1 MSRTGAQ
8 CLVDALAAHG
18 VKYLFTLSGN
28 QILSIYDAT
37 VGRDIA
43 LVHTRHEAA
52 AVHMADAWGRLTDQ
66 PGVALVTA
74 GPGHCNA
81 VSALY
86 GALMSESPVVLL
98 SGHAPRNQLGTG
110 AFQEMDQV
118 GAARPVTKA
127 AWLAESADTLGDD
140 IARAL
145 TLATTGRPGPVHVSL
160 PGDVLETIVEN
171 GPRMSA
177 PAPQPV
183 ADPSVAAVRE
193 TLGLLAEAKRPLIIA
208 GPAMGRGARWRAVTA
223 LAELTQVPALVMESP
238 RGVNDPSLRA
248 AAACLPD
255 ADLVLLLGK
264 KLDYTLRFGRPPG
277 FAADVRFLHL
287 DFDGAGDP
295 AATVDAIL
303 RVAHERNWRRTE
315 WADEIET
322 ARTAL
327 PSGWDDLQRSPR
339 APMHPV
345 RLCAALQPHLDRG
358 AVLVSDGGEFGQWAQ
373 AALVAQTRLINGPS
387 GSIGSALPMAIAAK
401 VAHPDRTIIT
411 TLGDGTFGYH
421 ALEFD
426 TALRYGLPI
435 VAIVGND
442 ARWNAEYQLQL
453 QQYGADRTV
462 GCELLPSRYERIVEA
477 LGGHGEC
484 VERPEELAPAVARAI
499 ASGRPACVNV
509 AIDGVPAPTFK
520 TRASS
525 H

>member
-8 CLVDALAAHG
+8 CVVDALAAHG
-18 VKYLFTLSGN
+18 VKHLFTLSGN

-37 VGRDIA
+37 VGSNIA

-81 VSALY
+81 ISALY

-98 SGHAPRNQLGTG
+98 SGHAPRSQLGTG

-118 GAARPVTKA
+118 GAAVPVTKA
-127 AWLAESADTLGDD
+127 SWLAESVDTLGDD

-145 TLATTGRPGPVHVSL
+145 ALATSGRPGPVHVSL
-160 PGDVLETIVEN
+160 PGDVLEAMAVN
-171 GPRMSA
+171 GPRLIA
-177 PAPQPV
+177 QAQPATT
-183 ADPSVAAVRE
+183 DLSVAAVRE
-193 TLGLLAEAKRPLIIA
+193 TIGLLAGARRPLIIT
-208 GPAMGRGARWRAVTA
+208 GPAMGRGKRWRVVAA
-223 LAELTQVPALVMESP
+223 LAELTQIPVLVMESP

-248 AAACLPD
+248 AAACLTE
-255 ADLVLLLGK
+255 ADVVLLLGK
-264 KLDYTLRFGRPPG
+264 KLDYTLRFGRPPA
-277 FAADVRFLHL
+277 FAADVRFVHV
-287 DFDGAGDP
+287 DFDAGTDP
-295 AATVDAIL
+295 AAGVNALL
-303 RVAHERNWRRTE
+303 RVARERTWRRTE
-315 WADEIET
+315 WRDEVET
-322 ARTAL
+322 AQRAL
-327 PSGWDDLQRSPR
+327 PPGWDRLQASPR
-339 APMHPV
+339 SPMHPV

-387 GSIGSALPMAIAAK
+387 GSIGSAVPMALTAK
-401 VAHPDRTIIT
+401 IVHPDRTVIT

-435 VAIVGND
+435 VAIIGND
-442 ARWNAEYQLQL
+442 ARWNAEYQLQV
-453 QQYGADRTV
+453 QHYGAARTV
-462 GCELLPSRYERIVEA
+462 GCELLPSRYDRIVEA

-484 VERPEELAPAVARAI
+484 VERPEELAPAIERAI

-509 AIDGVPAPTFK
+509 AIDGTAAPTFK
-520 TRASS
+520 GRAPA

>member
-1 MSRTGAQ
+1 M
-8 CLVDALAAHG
+8 
-18 VKYLFTLSGN
+18 
-28 QILSIYDAT
+28 
-37 VGRDIA
+37 
-43 LVHTRHEAA
+43 
-52 AVHMADAWGRLTDQ
+52 
-66 PGVALVTA
+66 
-74 GPGHCNA
+74 
-81 VSALY
+81 
-86 GALMSESPVVLL
+86 VLL

-145 TLATTGRPGPVHVSL
+145 TVATTGRPGPVHVSL
-160 PGDVLETIVEN
+160 PSDLLETIVAIA
-171 GPRMSA
+171 PRVTA
-177 PAPQPV
+177 QAPQPLP
-183 ADPSVAAVRE
+183 DLSVGVVRE
-193 TLGLLAEAKRPLIIA
+193 TLGLLAAAKRPLIIA
-208 GPAMGRGARWRAVTA
+208 GPAMGRGARWRVVTA

-248 AAACLPD
+248 AAACLAD

-264 KLDYTLRFGRPPG
+264 KLDYSLRFGRPPA
-277 FAADVRFLHL
+277 FAADVRFVHL
-287 DFDGAGDP
+287 DFDGAADP
-295 AATVDAIL
+295 AAGVDAL
-303 RVAHERNWRRTE
+303 LSVARERNWRRTE
-315 WADEIET
+315 WTDEIET

-327 PSGWDDLQRSPR
+327 PPGWSELQSSSR

-345 RLCAALQPHLDRG
+345 RLCAAIQPHLDRG

-373 AALVAQTRLINGPS
+373 AALVAQTRLINGPA
-387 GSIGSALPMAIAAK
+387 GSIGSAVPMALAAK

-442 ARWNAEYQLQL
+442 ARWNAEYQLQI
-453 QQYGADRTV
+453 QHYGAERTV
-462 GCELLPSRYERIVEA
+462 GCELLPSRYERVVEA

-484 VERPEELAPAVARAI
+484 VRRPEELAPAVARAI

-509 AIDGVPAPTFK
+509 AIDGVAAPTFK
-520 TRASS
+520 ARVSS

>member
-1 MSRTGAQ
+1 
-8 CLVDALAAHG
+8 
-18 VKYLFTLSGN
+18 
-28 QILSIYDAT
+28 
-37 VGRDIA
+37 
-43 LVHTRHEAA
+43 
-52 AVHMADAWGRLTDQ
+52 
-66 PGVALVTA
+66 
-74 GPGHCNA
+74 
-81 VSALY
+81 
-86 GALMSESPVVLL
+86 
-98 SGHAPRNQLGTG
+98 
-110 AFQEMDQV
+110 
-118 GAARPVTKA
+118 
-127 AWLAESADTLGDD
+127 
-140 IARAL
+140 
-145 TLATTGRPGPVHVSL
+145 
-160 PGDVLETIVEN
+160 
-171 GPRMSA
+171 
-177 PAPQPV
+177 
-183 ADPSVAAVRE
+183 
-193 TLGLLAEAKRPLIIA
+193 
-208 GPAMGRGARWRAVTA
+208 MGRGARWRAVTA
-223 LAELTQVPALVMESP
+223 LAELTQIPALVMESP
-238 RGVNDPSLRA
+238 RGVNDPSLRE

-264 KLDYTLRFGRPPG
+264 KLDYTLRFGRPPA

-295 AATVDAIL
+295 AARVDAMV
-303 RVAHERNWRRTE
+303 RVARERNWRRTE
-315 WADEIET
+315 WTDEIQT
-322 ARTAL
+322 ARTAF

-339 APMHPV
+339 TPMHPV

-387 GSIGSALPMAIAAK
+387 GSIGSAVPMAVAAK
-401 VAHPDRTIIT
+401 IAHPDRTIIT

-442 ARWNAEYQLQL
+442 ARWNAEYQLQI
-453 QQYGADRTV
+453 QQYGAERTV

-484 VERPEELAPAVARAI
+484 VERPEDLAPAVERAI
-499 ASGRPACVNV
+499 ASDRPACVNV

>member
-8 CLVDALAAHG
+8 CLVDALAAFG
-18 VKYLFTLSGN
+18 VKHLFTLSGN
-28 QILSIYDAT
+28 QILSVYDAT

-74 GPGHCNA
+74 GPGHCNT

-86 GALMSESPVVLL
+86 GALLSESPMVLL
-98 SGHAPRNQLGTG
+98 SGHAPLSQLGAG
-110 AFQEMDQV
+110 AFQELDQV

-127 AWLAESADTLGDD
+127 SWLAESAERLGDD

-145 TLATTGRPGPVHVSL
+145 ALATTGRPGPVHVSL
-160 PGDVLETIVEN
+160 PGDVLEAVVAN
-171 GPRMSA
+171 APRA
-177 PAPQPV
+177 AARAPQL
-183 ADPSVAAVRE
+183 ATDRSVGAVRE
-193 TLGLLAEAKRPLIIA
+193 TLELLADAKRPLIIA
-208 GPAMGRGARWRAVTA
+208 GPAMGRGARWRLVAA
-223 LAELTQVPALVMESP
+223 LAELTQIPALVMESP

-248 AAACLPD
+248 AAPCLGH

-264 KLDYTLRFGRPPG
+264 KLDYTVRFGRPPA
-277 FAADVRFLHL
+277 FAADVRFVHL
-287 DFDGAGDP
+287 DFDGASDP
-295 AATVDAIL
+295 AARVDMLLSAA
-303 RVAHERNWRRTE
+303 RERSWRRTE
-315 WADEIET
+315 WMDEIRK

-327 PSGWDDLQRSPR
+327 PSGWSELQSSLH

-345 RLCAALQPHLDRG
+345 RLCAAIQPYLDRG

-373 AALVAQTRLINGPS
+373 AALVARTRLINGPS
-387 GSIGSALPMAIAAK
+387 GSIGSALPMALAAK
-401 VAHPDRTIIT
+401 LVHPDRAVIT
-411 TLGDGTFGYH
+411 TLGDGTFGFH

-442 ARWNAEYQLQL
+442 ARWNAEYQLQI
-453 QQYGADRTV
+453 QHYGAGRTV
-462 GCELLPSRYERIVEA
+462 GCELLPSRYDRVVEA
-477 LGGHGEC
+477 LGGHGEY
-484 VERPEELAPAVARAI
+484 VARPEELAPALARAV

-509 AIDGVPAPTFK
+509 AIEGVAAPTF
-520 TRASS
+520 TARPAS

>member
-8 CLVDALAAHG
+8 CVVDALAAHG
-18 VKYLFTLSGN
+18 VKHLFTLSGN

-37 VGRDIA
+37 VGSNIA

-81 VSALY
+81 ISALY

-98 SGHAPRNQLGTG
+98 SGHAPRSQLGTG

-118 GAARPVTKA
+118 GAALPVTKA
-127 AWLAESADTLGDD
+127 AWLAESVGTLGDD

-145 TLATTGRPGPVHVSL
+145 ALATSGRPGPVHVSL
-160 PGDVLETIVEN
+160 PGDVLEAMAVN
-171 GPRMSA
+171 GPRPIA
-177 PAPQPV
+177 QAQPATT
-183 ADPSVAAVRE
+183 DRSVAAVRE
-193 TLGLLAEAKRPLIIA
+193 TIGLLAGARNPLIIT
-208 GPAMGRGARWRAVTA
+208 GPAMGRGKRWRGVAA
-223 LAELTQVPALVMESP
+223 LAELTQIPALVMESP
-238 RGVNDPSLRA
+238 RGVNDPSLHTA
-248 AAACLPD
+248 ATCLTE
-255 ADLVLLLGK
+255 ADIMLLLGK
-264 KLDYTLRFGRPPG
+264 KLDYTLRFGRPPA
-277 FAADVRFLHL
+277 FAADIRFVHV
-287 DFDGAGDP
+287 DFDAGTDLT
-295 AATVDAIL
+295 AGVDAL
-303 RVAHERNWRRTE
+303 LSVARERNWRRTE
-315 WADEIET
+315 WRDEVET
-322 ARTAL
+322 AQRAL
-327 PSGWDDLQRSPR
+327 PPGWDDLQASPR
-339 APMHPV
+339 SPMHPV

-387 GSIGSALPMAIAAK
+387 GSIGSAVPMALTAK
-401 VAHPDRTIIT
+401 IVHPDRTIIA

-426 TALRYGLPI
+426 TALRYGLPF
-435 VAIVGND
+435 VAIIGND
-442 ARWNAEYQLQL
+442 ARWNAEYQLQI
-453 QQYGADRTV
+453 QHYGAARTV
-462 GCELLPSRYERIVEA
+462 GCELLPSRYDRIVEA

-484 VERPEELAPAVARAI
+484 VERPEELAPAVERAI

-509 AIDGVPAPTFK
+509 AIDGTAAPTF
-520 TRASS
+520 TGRASA